1 MKKLAVDTISQLIY
15 TPGYVSK
22 YYKLQVRKGELIKK
36 KFHLFPYPHVEK
48 IFAKENLFGTC
59 ELFDELFTKSELEAY
74 DSDYKVINEI
84 VYLKAMV
91 KIIFLDGSKTIYKYL
106 YDCDAIDKYDE
117 IKNKLN
123 LKEIEDNISE

>member
-48 IFAKENLFGTC
+48 IFAKENLFGTG